1 MKDKFLKVA
10 QEGHFFDKHQNIL
23 IAVSGGKDSMAL
35 LECLLATKE
44 RLRIEI
50 GIAHVNH
57 KQRKESD
64 EEERYLRNFAHQHRL
79 PIFVASYQQPVFT
92 EKKARDF
99 RYQFFE
105 QLMRDKGY
113 TALVTAHHA
122 DDQAETILMRFIRGS
137 RLRHLSGIQVIQD
150 FGPGQLIRP
159 FLSFKKSE
167 LKATIYFEDASNQE
181 QTYLRNR
188 VRLQYLPQL
197 EKENPRFSD
206 YLLDFGQEN
215 TQLLQALQDLTKDI
229 DIRDVSQFKHQTP
242 AVQHFL
248 LQDYLTHFSDLQISR
263 AQFEDILA
271 ILRNKANYHHHLK
284 NQYYL
289 SKNYEKFEIS
299 KILPETDENEQEYV
313 IKSEGIFEFGNTVFS
328 LQEELTEANQII
340 FVEKEKPIRLRYRKP
355 GDTLLIHGVH
365 KKIRRYFIDEK
376 IPEERR
382 QKAIIIEQ
390 DKEILGIANLVT
402 SDLSKSLKND
412 IMKVKLYIKT
422 KE

>member
-1 MKDKFLKVA
+1 M
-10 QEGHFFDKHQNIL
+10 
-23 IAVSGGKDSMAL
+23 
-35 LECLLATKE
+35 
-44 RLRIEI
+44 
-50 GIAHVNH
+50 
-57 KQRKESD
+57 
-64 EEERYLRNFAHQHRL
+64 
-79 PIFVASYQQPVFT
+79 
-92 EKKARDF
+92 
-99 RYQFFE
+99 
-105 QLMRDKGY
+105 
-113 TALVTAHHA
+113 
-122 DDQAETILMRFIRGS
+122 
-137 RLRHLSGIQVIQD
+137 
-150 FGPGQLIRP
+150 
-159 FLSFKKSE
+159 
-167 LKATIYFEDASNQE
+167 
-181 QTYLRNR
+181 
-188 VRLQYLPQL
+188 
-197 EKENPRFSD
+197 
-206 YLLDFGQEN
+206 
-215 TQLLQALQDLTKDI
+215 
-229 DIRDVSQFKHQTP
+229 
-242 AVQHFL
+242 
-248 LQDYLTHFSDLQISR
+248 
-263 AQFEDILA
+263 
-271 ILRNKANYHHHLK
+271 K

>member
-1 MKDKFLKVA
+1 
-10 QEGHFFDKHQNIL
+10 
-23 IAVSGGKDSMAL
+23 
-35 LECLLATKE
+35 
-44 RLRIEI
+44 
-50 GIAHVNH
+50 
-57 KQRKESD
+57 
-64 EEERYLRNFAHQHRL
+64 
-79 PIFVASYQQPVFT
+79 
-92 EKKARDF
+92 
-99 RYQFFE
+99 
-105 QLMRDKGY
+105 MRDKGY

-229 DIRDVSQFKHQTP
+229 DIRDVSQFKQQTP

-328 LQEELTEANQII
+328 LQEELTDANQII

-355 GDTLLIHGVH
+355 GDTLLIHGVN
-365 KKIRRYFIDEK
+365 KKLRRYFIDEK